1 MGSGFLRRK
10 PWRVLGSYKWEHGPG
25 SQESE
30 NQPKFFL
37 LAIWDRIPGS
47 WRSGSASILTN
58 PKSSVIS
65 VPGNLKPGPS
75 SFLKNMEST
84 NS

>member
-1 MGSGFLRRK
+1 
-10 PWRVLGSYKWEHGPG
+10 
-25 SQESE
+25 
-30 NQPKFFL
+30 
-37 LAIWDRIPGS
+37 
-47 WRSGSASILTN
+47 
-58 PKSSVIS
+58 VIS